1 MSKIEYLIRRY
12 AGEYSKWYHASH
24 WEVEIMGIDV
34 WYYYDRLSRKGLLRE
49 NLLDIKVAVER
60 SEDTSIRSGSEV
72 DCEIKK
78 LVAIIRL
85 GKKGKRNG
93 QD

>member
-12 AGEYSKWYHASH
+12 AGEYSKWYHASY
-24 WEVEIMGIDV
+24 WEAEMMGIEAV
-34 WYYYDRLSRKGLLRE
+34 WYYYDRLGRKGLLRE

-60 SEDTSIRSGSEV
+60 SKDASIRSGSEV

-85 GKKGKRNG
+85 RKKGQR
-93 QD
+93 